1 MNISIF
7 GLGYVGIVLA
17 ACLADNGNK
26 VLGVDVNPTKVDIV
40 KQGRSPIIEKGLNEL
55 VNKGLS
61 SGNLDATTDTQKA
74 VLQSD
79 LSFVC
84 VGTPSNGN
92 GNIDL
97 TYVKRV
103 CEEIGAA
110 LAEKSSYHVVVLR
123 STMLP
128 GSTEDLVIPTLE
140 ASSGKKAGE
149 AFGVCFN
156 PEFLREGSS
165 IEDFYNP
172 PFTIIGAE
180 DQKAA
185 QVLTNVYSMLTAPSF
200 QIHIKEAEMVKY
212 VNNAFHALKVAFA
225 NEIGSICKQ
234 QDIDSH
240 TVMDIFCQDTK
251 LNLSPY
257 YLKPGFAFG
266 GSCLPKDLRAL
277 LYHSSRLDVKTPV
290 LESILPSN
298 DIQISR
304 ATQIIKQLGHKRV
317 GILGFSF
324 KDGTDDLR
332 ESPMVELIEY
342 LIGKGYQVQVYDRN
356 VSLANLHGA
365 NRAYIEKEIPH
376 ISSLMT
382 DSIDRILQ
390 SSEIIV
396 IGNKSAEF
404 KDVANRLQANQH
416 LVDLVRIT
424 DGHHS
429 LNGQYH
435 GINW

>member
-1 MNISIF
+1 MNISVF
-7 GLGYVGIVLA
+7 GLGYVGVVLA
-17 ACLADNGNK
+17 ACLADNGYR
-26 VLGVDVNPTKVDIV
+26 VTGIDVNPTKVDIINR
-40 KQGRSPIIEKGLNEL
+40 GRSPIIEKGLDDL
-55 VNKGLS
+55 VRSGIE
-61 SGNLDATTDTQKA
+61 SGNLSAGSDTQKA
-74 VLQSD
+74 VIDSD

-97 TYVKRV
+97 MYVKRV
-103 CEEIGAA
+103 CEQIGTA
-110 LAEKSSYHVVVLR
+110 LAEKSAYHVVVLR

-128 GSTEDLVIPTLE
+128 GSTEEVVIPTLE
-140 ASSGKKAGE
+140 AASGKKAGVD
-149 AFGVCFN
+149 FGVCFN

-172 PFTIIGAE
+172 PFTIIGSE
-180 DQKAA
+180 DPHAA
-185 QVLTNVYSMLTAPSF
+185 QVLASIYSMLSAPCF
-200 QIHIKEAEMVKY
+200 FIHVKEAEMVKY

-234 QDIDSH
+234 QEIDSH
-240 TVMDIFCQDTK
+240 TVMDIFCKDTK

-277 LYHSSRLDVKTPV
+277 LFHSMRLDVKTPV

-298 DIQISR
+298 EIQISR
-304 ATQIIKQLGHKRV
+304 AYQMIKQLGHKRV
-317 GILGFSF
+317 GVLGFSF

-376 ISSLMT
+376 ITSLMT
-382 DSIDRILQ
+382 ESMETILQ
-390 SSEIIV
+390 NSQIIV

-404 KDVANRLQANQH
+404 KDVANRIGENQY

-424 DGHHS
+424 NGYHS

>member
-1 MNISIF
+1 MMNISIF

-26 VLGVDVNPTKVDIV
+26 VLGVDVNPTKVNIV

-61 SGNLDATTDTQKA
+61 NGNLDATTDTQKA

-180 DQKAA
+180 DHKAA

-298 DIQISR
+298 DIQINR

-382 DSIDRILQ
+382 DSDR
-390 SSEIIV
+390 SY
-396 IGNKSAEF
+396 SAKQRNHCGWE
-404 KDVANRLQANQH
+404 
-416 LVDLVRIT
+416 
-424 DGHHS
+424 
-429 LNGQYH
+429 
-435 GINW
+435 

>member
-55 VNKGLS
+55 VNKGLT

-74 VLQSD
+74 VLQSE

-185 QVLTNVYSMLTAPSF
+185 QVLTNVYSMLTAPNF

-251 LNLSPY
+251 LNSIPLLSKTG
-257 YLKPGFAFG
+257 L
-266 GSCLPKDLRAL
+266 CLRRL
-277 LYHSSRLDVKTPV
+277 LLAERST
-290 LESILPSN
+290 
-298 DIQISR
+298 
-304 ATQIIKQLGHKRV
+304 
-317 GILGFSF
+317 
-324 KDGTDDLR
+324 
-332 ESPMVELIEY
+332 
-342 LIGKGYQVQVYDRN
+342 
-356 VSLANLHGA
+356 SLALPQLPPGREN
-365 NRAYIEKEIPH
+365 P
-376 ISSLMT
+376 SLR
-382 DSIDRILQ
+382 IDLTQ
-390 SSEIIV
+390 
-396 IGNKSAEF
+396 
-404 KDVANRLQANQH
+404 
-416 LVDLVRIT
+416 
-424 DGHHS
+424 
-429 LNGQYH
+429 
-435 GINW
+435 